1 MAQALSSTVPAI
13 HEDLSDEIA
22 LLDNENTIFTSTVQS
37 GGKAENSSY
46 SRVADKHHAGRLA
59 AVAEGT
65 AVARASVTNHF
76 SNRKKIWGCVQQKRE
91 NYGVSKRVEK
101 VENTA
106 GVADEVGE
114 SRYRALERYKQG
126 WELTHLSAQVAKD
139 TASFHDEEGTLKT
152 SGHLSM
158 GASAYVESSAQ
169 GTSSTF
175 QVDSVYRPSSSQL
188 INVASA
194 SAFTETQM
202 RTLLLEAR
210 QAKRKNVKLTM
221 FATTDF
227 VNHLAT
233 FFDSGSTASS
243 VTPIRRFNQDASNHV
258 ITAMLTGYKTAFG
271 SLMVVPTEH
280 LNGVRNAGSLAGAA
294 CNNDPTCTVTSTA
307 GLQSGM
313 KVGGTGAP
321 AGAYISSI
329 TDGTTFELSAAT
341 TGGALTPTWTLG
353 DYDHALALEM
363 DYFYELMNSLE
374 EVDLSPDGSGTQG
387 YVEGFCSLFC
397 SMPFVQSKV
406 YTAVA

>member
-13 HEDLSDEIA
+13 HEDLTDEIA
-22 LLDNENTIFTSTVQS
+22 LLDNENTIFKSTVQS
-37 GGKAENSSY
+37 GGMAENSVY
-46 SRVADKHHAGRLA
+46 ARVADKHHAGRLG

-65 AVARASVTNHF
+65 AVNRANVTNHF
-76 SNRKKIWGCVQQKRE
+76 TNRAKIWGVVQQKRE
-91 NYGVSKRVEK
+91 PWGVSKRVEK

-106 GVADEVGE
+106 GVANEVGE

-126 WELTHLSAQVAKD
+126 WEMTYLSAQVAKD
-139 TASFHDEEGTLKT
+139 TASAHNEEGTLGT
-152 SGHLSM
+152 MHLTM
-158 GASAYVESSAQ
+158 GASAYTESSAQ

-175 QVDSVYRPSSSQL
+175 QVNSTYRPNSSQL
-188 INVASA
+188 ISVASV

-227 VNHLAT
+227 ANHLAT

-243 VTPIRRFNQDASNHV
+243 QTPIRRFNQDASDHT

-280 LNGVRNAGSLAGAA
+280 LNAVRGAGSLAGASTTNTDA
-294 CNNDPTCTVTSTA
+294 TVTVTNTA

-313 KVGGTGAP
+313 KVGGTGIP
-321 AGAYISSI
+321 AGAYIDSI
-329 TDGTTFELSAAT
+329 TNGTTFELSAAAT
-341 TGGALTPTWTLG
+341 ATGTPTLTLG

-363 DYFYELMNSLE
+363 EYFYELLNGLE

-387 YVEGFCSLFC
+387 YVEGFASLFC
-397 SMPFVQSKV
+397 SMPYVQSKV
-406 YTAVA
+406 YTPVA

>member
-65 AVARASVTNHF
+65 AVTRANVTNHF

-106 GVADEVGE
+106 GVANEVGE

-126 WELTHLSAQVAKD
+126 WEMTYLSAQVAKD
-139 TASFHDEEGTLKT
+139 TASAHNEEGTLGT
-152 SGHLSM
+152 MHLTM
-158 GASAYVESSAQ
+158 GASAYTESSAQ
-169 GTSSTF
+169 GTSTTF
-175 QVDSVYRPSSSQL
+175 QVDSTYRPASSQL
-188 INVASA
+188 IAVASA

-202 RTLLLEAR
+202 RTLLLECR

-227 VNHLAT
+227 ANHLAT

-243 VTPIRRFNQDASNHV
+243 VTPIRSFNQDASDHT

-321 AGAYISSI
+321 AGAYIDSI
-329 TDGTTFELSAAT
+329 TNGTTFELSAAT
-341 TGGALTPTWTLG
+341 TGGSLTPTWTLG

-363 DYFYELMNSLE
+363 DYFYELLNGLE

-387 YVEGFCSLFC
+387 YVEGFASLFC
-397 SMPFVQSKV
+397 SMPYVQGKV